1 MSTVAKVPREQSQTT
16 FSACLHFI
24 LTIIGAKYAPVPFNE
39 SCRDFILPAPPARS
53 RFSLG
58 FWRKMETQR
67 SAGANLPSGAV
78 KI

>member
-1 MSTVAKVPREQSQTT
+1 MSTVAKAPREQSQTT

-39 SCRDFILPAPPARS
+39 SCRDFILPSPPAEAASCR
-53 RFSLG
+53 G

>member
-1 MSTVAKVPREQSQTT
+1 MSTVAKAPREQSQTT

-39 SCRDFILPAPPARS
+39 SCRDFVLRAPPARS

-58 FWRKMETQR
+58 FWAQNGNTAQR
-67 SAGANLPSGAV
+67 RREFAFRRG
-78 KI
+78 